1 MTLQWG
7 NYLVISSISLLIL
20 VWIIG
25 ALTMPSFPSLTK
37 VSVPSAV
44 ARRCRPGVFYCL
56 QLFILIWGD
65 FIALLLVLTAHIL
78 SRLGLAPII
87 MANM

>member
-1 MTLQWG
+1 MG
-7 NYLVISSISLLIL
+7 NYLVISISLLIL
-20 VWIIG
+20 VWKIG
-25 ALTMPSFPSLTK
+25 ALTMSFFPSTK

-65 FIALLLVLTAHIL
+65 FIAPLLVLTAHIL
-78 SRLGLAPII
+78 SRLGLAPIV
-87 MANM
+87 MVNM